1 MARLLGHLGGQ
12 QPKTILSVIFGPFA
26 TNEETIF
33 LKFQNK
39 FFSLHPS
46 QPNSLLILAKRN
58 SELFQVFYIFKIA
71 HSKISYQRE
80 QSEMLVA
87 KIDSSVW
94 RKTPTRCRG

>member
-39 FFSLHPS
+39 FFSLHP
-46 QPNSLLILAKRN
+46 
-58 SELFQVFYIFKIA
+58 IA
-71 HSKISYQRE
+71 DPFLKFLKYCNF
-80 QSEMLVA
+80 V
-87 KIDSSVW
+87 
-94 RKTPTRCRG
+94 T